1 MTVKRGS
8 PLDSA
13 GTATDGTEIPPAGE
27 DGGQPPAGESSARWR
42 RLAAIWHWAPSYLAR
57 WRSIAATAVVV
68 ASVGAAAG
76 VYLMLYRPDQQVD
89 DAAAH
94 RAIQFASDGAVAV
107 LSYSYDHLDSDFS
120 RARPYLTGE
129 FLAYYDKFTANIV
142 GPTAKQGH
150 LTASAKVIR
159 AAVMELHADSA
170 GVLVFV
176 DQTTTSMEKKDPTT
190 NQSAVLVSLT
200 KVGGSWR
207 IAKFDPAG

>member
-8 PLDSA
+8 SLDSA
-13 GTATDGTEIPPAGE
+13 ETPTDGTQIPPADE
-27 DGGQPPAGESSARWR
+27 DGSQPPAGEESARWR
-42 RLAAIWHWAPSYLAR
+42 RLAANPRWARRYLAR
-57 WRSIAATAVVV
+57 WRSILAAAVVV
-68 ASVGAAAG
+68 ASVGVAAG

-107 LSYSYDHLDSDFS
+107 LSYSYDHLDSDFA

-129 FLAYYDKFTANIV
+129 FLAYYDKFTADV
-142 GPTAKQGH
+142 VAPTAKQGH

-176 DQTTTSMEKKDPTT
+176 DQTTASMEKKDPTKT
-190 NQSAVLVSLT
+190 QSAVLVRLT
-200 KVGGSWR
+200 KVSGSWR